1 MQVKPFVGPQAFEES
16 DSSFFY
22 GRDREVQEILALIL
36 SGSIS
41 LVYAK
46 SGIGKSSI
54 FNAKVIPDLKGK
66 KYKVQVLPMPR
77 FNAMDTLNFQIAN
90 KKDVS
95 NVYIFNTI
103 EEIIEKSGSKEEL
116 GKDENFSKGKLRNIT
131 LSEFLVN
138 YNRVTQQERVSD
150 KYYHELKILIFDQFE
165 EFFNVYVNNSFEQ
178 QENFF
183 YQIRDAI
190 RNDPNLRIVF
200 VMREEFI
207 ANLDTFSQILPDG
220 FRRKFRLEPLRKEQ
234 AINAV
239 ERPLLQAMLLEP
251 GLNDIMN
258 EQDIKKIADKV
269 VDSLLQIYVQRYDG
283 AMTENKERS
292 KFGNK
297 VFKKIRKVFE
307 FRHSKMLERDDDWSK
322 TIRGEFVEPVQLQV
336 VCLKLWE
343 NKILTGKIQNEIDS
357 IAFGDVDN
365 ALTDFYVDAV
375 KAAKADT
382 RIKEPAIRRWC
393 EEKLIT
399 SAGTR
404 NMVYHDANFTA
415 GMSNKVVSILQSK
428 YLVHAEE
435 RARGKWFELT
445 HDRLIKPIKDSNK
458 KYEEAKK
465 KKEMKIIKIMVPV
478 IVTVAL
484 AALYIVYPFIEPI
497 NAEDGEVE
505 TLINNNVTIKLNNTQ
520 GKNLAY
526 VMKTYPTNG
535 ELLFKSNDTL
545 VYEPDN
551 RYIGYDGFSYVATNG
566 KKNSNTGLIDIYVKP
581 INLIAMNH
589 TVESVIDKPLILS
602 LIDWD
607 YPTYT
612 TIRDVGKLSIKLLD
626 TLRPPYNNL
635 SNGPYNGYLATDID
649 SNKVVYTPHKGFNGS
664 DYFEFCLPNPENG
677 DCSTNQGSFGY
688 VNLTIRPVPKYL
700 GFLMVDSGITKGTL
714 YPIYSTTNTIG
725 RATSHDKPDIA
736 IDDDSGSVSRLNA
749 KLFYKDGSFFL
760 QDLESTNKVIS
771 KGKQLQGREVMELQ
785 GGDTFVLGGIN
796 GIRMRLITDLTNTT
810 QYEQTDDYEN

>member
-22 GRDREVQEILALIL
+22 GRDREVQEIMALIL
-36 SGSIS
+36 SSSIS

-54 FNAKVIPDLKGK
+54 FNTKVIPDLKGK
-66 KYKVQVLPMPR
+66 KYNALVLPMPR
-77 FNAMDTLNFQIAN
+77 FKAMDTLNSQIEN

-116 GKDENFSKGKLRNIT
+116 GKDKNFSTEKLRNMT
-131 LSEFLVN
+131 LSGFLVD
-138 YNRVTQQERVSD
+138 YIRVAQQESVSD
-150 KYYHELKILIFDQFE
+150 KYYHKLKLLIFDQFE
-165 EFFNVYVNNSFEQ
+165 EFFNVYLNNSFEQ

-190 RNDPNLRIVF
+190 KNDPNLRIVF

-207 ANLDTFSQILPDG
+207 ANLDTLSQILPDG
-220 FRRKFRLEPLRKEQ
+220 FRRKFRLEPLKKVQ

-251 GLNDIMN
+251 GLKDIIN
-258 EQDIKKIADKV
+258 EQDIKKIANKV
-269 VDSLLQIYVQRYDG
+269 VDNLLQIQIHVQRYDG
-283 AMTENKERS
+283 AMTGNEERS

-307 FRHSKMLERDDDWSK
+307 WRRSKMLERDDDWSK

-343 NKILTGKIQNEIDS
+343 NKILTGKIQSEIDS
-357 IAFGDVDN
+357 ISFGDVDN
-365 ALTDFYVDAV
+365 ALTDFYGDAL

-382 RIKEPAIRRWC
+382 RTKERAIRRWC

-404 NMVYHDANFTA
+404 NMVYQDANFTA
-415 GMSNKVVSILQSK
+415 GMSNRVVSILQSK

-458 KYEEAKK
+458 KYEEEKK

-478 IVTVAL
+478 IITVAL
-484 AALYIVYPFIEPI
+484 AALYIIYPFIEPI
-497 NAEDGEVE
+497 NAENGEVE
-505 TLINNNVTIKLNNTQ
+505 TLINNQVAIKLNNTQ
-520 GKNLAY
+520 GKDYTYL
-526 VMKTYPTNG
+526 VKTSPING
-535 ELLFKSNDTL
+535 ELLFRSNDTV
-545 VYEPDN
+545 VYEPN
-551 RYIGYDGFSYVATNG
+551 KRYIGNDRFSYVVSNG
-566 KKNSNTGLIDIYVKP
+566 KKNSNTGLIDILVRP
-581 INLIAMNH
+581 INLTAMNQ
-589 TVESVIDKPLILS
+589 TVESIIDKPVILS
-602 LIDWD
+602 LVDWD
-607 YPTYT
+607 FPTYSET
-612 TIRDVGKLSIKLLD
+612 RSNGTLPIILLNA
-626 TLRPPYNNL
+626 R
-635 SNGPYNGYLATDID
+635 NGPYSGYLAADIP

-664 DYFEFCLPNPENG
+664 DYFEFCLPNPENTTSQ
-677 DCSTNQGSFGY
+677 CSTNQGSFGY

-700 GFLMVDSGITKGTL
+700 GYLVVDSGITKGTL

-725 RATSHDKPDIA
+725 RATPQDKPDIA
-736 IDDDSGSVSRLNA
+736 IDDDGGSVSRLNA
-749 KLFYKDGSFFL
+749 KISYKDGSFFL

-771 KGKQLQGREVMELQ
+771 KGKQLQGREEIELQ
-785 GGDTFVLGGIN
+785 GGDTFVLGGVN
-796 GIRMRLITDLTNTT
+796 GIRMRLVTDLTNTT
-810 QYEQTDDYEN
+810 QYERTDDYEN